1 MLIKRWIV
9 NNVSLVII
17 LLGAISNFVLILYIR
32 KELPE
37 IFGTLSLYLTYLG
50 IVGNFGFIGFDQVY
64 LRLTNLDYSKPS
76 IGKNVFIILMILM
89 LLIPIAF
96 AGYFSKYENLGF
108 WHLYFSGVA
117 LNAIIL
123 GYNTQRLQ
131 QNFTLAQLFKNS
143 YKVLFLIGVGLLFIV
158 FKNTI
163 AIDLLFQ
170 YAAVILTIFGSI
182 ALISFIK
189 NNHIEEKYNTR
200 ILLLAIS
207 FVLNIGLIT
216 LLGYGERILIEE
228 KIDTKSFELYFY
240 YLTIFL
246 FPLTLLQEYV
256 GFKELVYFKSKV
268 DKKKVYYKVFQLF
281 ALGILTYLGILIV
294 VWMDKGKFL
303 DVDLSRD
310 SVLILWMSLLGIT
323 KLIYGLFSA
332 ILGAKGDSKS
342 INKINFVTIL
352 ILFGSWSVLYWTG
365 YTLNRIILSL
375 ILVFLYRSTHT
386 YFLYVR

>member
-50 IVGNFGFIGFDQVY
+50 IVGNFGFIGFDHVY
-64 LRLTNLDYSKPS
+64 LRLTNLNYSKPS

-89 LLIPIAF
+89 LLIPIGF

-108 WHLYFSGVA
+108 WQLYFSGVA

-131 QNFTLAQLFKNS
+131 QKFTLAQLFKNS
-143 YKVLFLIGVGLLFIV
+143 HKVLFLIAVGLLFIV

-163 AIDLLFQ
+163 AIELLFQ
-170 YAAVILTIFGSI
+170 YAAVILTICGSI
-182 ALISFIK
+182 ALISFLK
-189 NNHIEEKYNTR
+189 NNHIEERYNTG
-200 ILLLAIS
+200 ILLLTIS

-228 KIDTKSFELYFY
+228 KIDTRSFELYFY

-268 DKKKVYYKVFQLF
+268 NKKKVHYKVFQLF
-281 ALGILTYLGILIV
+281 TLGILTYLGILVV
-294 VWMDKGKFL
+294 VWIDKNRLL
-303 DVDLSRD
+303 DVNLNRD
-310 SVLILWMSLLGIT
+310 SVLIFWMSLLGIT

-332 ILGAKGDSKS
+332 ILGANGESRN
-342 INKINFVTIL
+342 INKINFITIL
-352 ILFGSWSVLYWTG
+352 ILFGSWIVLHGTG